1 MHVWAP
7 AGQSGGGREP
17 QFLVTAA
24 EAGESWVLG
33 KLGKHLVCLNGQWQ
47 LVVGIAVAT
56 EDRALDVRLKVF
68 GAPNCLLRSVLET
81 PLSVRPI

>member
-7 AGQSGGGREP
+7 AGQSGGRREP

-33 KLGKHLVCLNGQWQ
+33 KLCLNGQWQ

-56 EDRALDVRLKVF
+56 EDRALDIRLKVF